1 MENKKKKNI
10 FSIIMILFF
19 IIFMAL
25 YFTGVT
31 DIYQYRA
38 HNKMSITKEAMERFE
53 SDIDSGKDISI
64 EDYITPVK
72 DYTNGVSKLGNKTSN
87 MVEEFMSKGI
97 KKTFKLLASLFT

>member
-1 MENKKKKNI
+1 METKKKKNI
-10 FSIIMILFF
+10 FPIIMILFF

-53 SDIDSGKDISI
+53 SDIESGKDISI
-64 EDYITPVK
+64 EDYITPIK
-72 DYTNGVSKLGNKTSN
+72 DYTNGISKLGNKTSN

-97 KKTFKLLASLFT
+97 KKSFKLLASLFT